1 MERTTMQLAINYL
14 FQSFPDQ
21 EVAVTPRPDGTLV
34 LRLQCGEQQITKVIA
49 SEAVFSEAKIKDVV
63 RDIQRDMKLA
73 SGELCWKGAG
83 AQWVWQRLPTYEGPI
98 HVTKAKRLSQRPLA
112 HMRPRLNAAMSA

>member
-1 MERTTMQLAINYL
+1 MQLAINYL
-14 FQSFPDQ
+14 FKSFPEQ
-21 EVAVTPRPDGTLV
+21 NVAVTPRPDGTLV
-34 LRLQCGEQQITKVIA
+34 LSLKWDNQQITKVIA

-73 SGELCWKGAG
+73 SGELCWKGAS
-83 AQWVWQRLPTYEGPI
+83 AHWVWQRLPTYEGPV

-112 HMRPRLNAAMSA
+112 HMRPNLNAAMSA

>member
-1 MERTTMQLAINYL
+1 MQLAINYL
-14 FQSFPDQ
+14 FQSFPGQ

-34 LRLQCGEQQITKVIA
+34 LALKCGEHQITKVIA
-49 SEAVFSEAKIKDVV
+49 SEAVFNEAKIKDVV

-73 SGELCWKGAG
+73 SGELSWKGAG

-112 HMRPRLNAAMSA
+112 HVRPHLNAAMSA

>member
-1 MERTTMQLAINYL
+1 MQLAINYL

-21 EVAVTPRPDGTLV
+21 QVAVTPRPDGTLLLS
-34 LRLQCGEQQITKVIA
+34 LRRGDQQITKVIA

-63 RDIQRDMKLA
+63 RDIHRDIKLA
-73 SGELCWKGAG
+73 AGELCWKGAG

-98 HVTKAKRLSQRPLA
+98 HVTKAKRLSQRPLV
-112 HMRPRLNAAMSA
+112 HMRAQLNAAISA